1 MTRDVSSKWI
11 ARLMTC
17 GVLGATALSGLSGC
31 DTVARISF
39 DDRTFDTVEV
49 LGVSPA
55 GGSCGGSD
63 GTGVLR
69 FVLLDADKK
78 ALNPDSTLENV
89 QIELTRN
96 SISIDEAVYYEMPD
110 VVCESNDDCS
120 ADQAVC
126 EVSDVT
132 ERGACQINSGSISVG
147 SAPKFISELSKN
159 QAFGVLV
166 ENSASMSGRLP
177 KTLEGLALDYT
188 SGDGGPDGIADQ
200 ISSALYTLENPDRAT
215 DASNS
220 RSALVSSME
229 RPWETVASAAKVDHK
244 TTTQFNLWTF
254 GGNTN
259 VLTPLT
265 GGNWVSNPSGVVNA
279 VNALREEPETNELAS
294 VYESIQAVIE
304 GEDGFGSLG
313 EDFDKSLVVI
323 VDGPDDLRLGAVNS
337 QTIGDLAAA
346 NNVKL
351 YIIHID
357 SEVTTQTEGSG
368 LPLLPDLPD
377 YVAFQEECS
386 TDSDCKNFEE
396 CRAVSTYS
404 TRAGGDV
411 TLPANKTSGTFCA
424 IKRDENGRVGPI
436 GDYAELACATG
447 GQYFYVNSNEFL
459 DARLSWLPYVMDGV
473 WEVDVDFDAIKRGSA
488 EPGEPYRVG
497 ASLNFEVGNDS
508 KSFNMSSDF
517 TDRRATLFSAGE

>member
-39 DDRTFDTVEV
+39 DDRTFDTVQV
-49 LGVSPA
+49 LGVNPA

-69 FVLLDADKK
+69 FVLLDGDKNT
-78 ALNPDSTLENV
+78 LNADSTLENK
-89 QIELTRN
+89 QIDLSRD
-96 SISIDEAVYYEMPD
+96 SISVDESVYYELPGVSCAASD
-110 VVCESNDDCS
+110 SCGSSN
-120 ADQAVC
+120 AAC
-126 EVSDVT
+126 EVWDLTGDKV
-132 ERGACQINSGSISVG
+132 CQVSSGSISVG
-147 SAPKFISELSKN
+147 GAPVFISELSKN

-188 SGDGGPDGIADQ
+188 GADGPDGIADE

-215 DASNS
+215 DPTNS

-229 RPWETVASAAKVDHK
+229 QPWKAVASAAKADHK

-279 VNALREEPETNELAS
+279 VNALRDEPETNELAS

-304 GEDGFGSLG
+304 GEDGFGSMG
-313 EDFDKSLVVI
+313 DEFDKSLVVI
-323 VDGPDDLRLGAVNS
+323 VDGPDDIRLETVDS
-337 QTIGDLAAA
+337 QAIIDLASA

-351 YIIHID
+351 YIIQLD
-357 SEVTTQTEGSG
+357 SKVTTQTEGSG

-386 TDSDCKNFEE
+386 TDADCKNFEE
-396 CRAVSTYS
+396 CRAVSAFS

-411 TLPANKTSGTFCA
+411 SLPANKTTGTFCA

-447 GQYFYVNSNEFL
+447 GQYFYVDSNEFL

-473 WEVDVDFDAIKRGSA
+473 WEVDVDFDAIKRGA
-488 EPGEPYRVG
+488 VEPGQPHRVG
-497 ASLNFEVGNDS
+497 ASLRFEVGDVS
-508 KSFNMSSDF
+508 KTYNMSSDF
-517 TDRRATLFSAGE
+517 TDRRATLFSADGE